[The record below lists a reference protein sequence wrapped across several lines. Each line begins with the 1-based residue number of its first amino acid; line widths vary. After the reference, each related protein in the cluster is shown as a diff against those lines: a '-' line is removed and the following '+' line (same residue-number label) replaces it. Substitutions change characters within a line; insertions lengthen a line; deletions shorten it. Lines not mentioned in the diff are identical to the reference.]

1 MLSMNNS
8 QSKQHKDLNYLVVGL
23 GVTGFSVAKY
33 LLAHGYRCRVQDTRD
48 IPPFI
53 KPLQGIY
60 PHVEVKKQ
68 LLDGELIAWA
78 DVLVVSP
85 GLSIRRAD
93 ILQATE
99 LGKSVI
105 GDIELFAQAADKPV
119 IAITGSN
126 GKSTVTRLVGD
137 MIIADGKAV
146 GIGGNIGIAALD
158 LLSTP
163 VDYYVLELSSY
174 QLETT
179 QSLKPKIAA
188 VLNLSEDHL
197 DRYRSYAD
205 YIQAKVHIYDD
216 ADACV
221 SNYDDEGTKHDTNDI
236 QFSLNPEAGVEFG
249 VIDND
254 NDGVC
259 LGHRGDPWLRIDELK
274 ISGKHNWANC
284 LAAMALAHTVGISR
298 KAIVESLKNFEGIPH
313 RSQWVAESNGVEWIN
328 DSKATN
334 VGAARASIEGRDRP
348 VILIAGGQ
356 SKNAD
361 VGALAR
367 VLKERVKLVLL
378 MGEDADRMEQ
388 AWRGATRIER
398 VDSMKCAVA
407 RAYANA
413 KSGDCVL
420 LAPACASFDMYEK
433 FEARG
438 DDFIQNVRRLIDA

>member
-53 KPLQGIY
+53 KPLKGIY

-68 LLDGELIAWA
+68 VLDGELIAWA

-85 GLSIRRAD
+85 GLSIRRTD

-146 GIGGNIGIAALD
+146 GIGGNIGTAALD

-179 QSLKPKIAA
+179 QSLKPKIAT
-188 VLNLSEDHL
+188 VLILSEDHL
-197 DRYRSYAD
+197 DRYPSYAD

-254 NDGVC
+254 GVC
-259 LGHRGDPWLRIDELK
+259 LGHRGDPWLRVDELK

>member
-1 MLSMNNS
+1 MLSMDI
-8 QSKQHKDLNYLVVGL
+8 QPKHHKDLNYLVVGL
-23 GVTGFSVAKY
+23 GVTGFSVANY

-48 IPPFI
+48 IPPFLNQLQSLYPQVEI
-53 KPLQGIY
+53 K
-60 PHVEVKKQ
+60 KAT
-68 LLDGELIAWA
+68 LDSELIEWA

-85 GLSIRRAD
+85 GLSIRQAEITRA
-93 ILQATE
+93 AE

-105 GDIELFAQAADKPV
+105 GDIELFAQVADKPV
-119 IAITGSN
+119 IAVTGSN

-137 MIIADGKAV
+137 MIEADGKVAGV
-146 GIGGNIGIAALD
+146 GGNIGTAALE

-179 QSLKPKIAA
+179 QSLKPEVAT

-197 DRYRSYAD
+197 DRYSNYAN
-205 YIQAKVHIYDD
+205 YIQAKIHIYDG
-216 ADACV
+216 AGLCV
-221 SNYDDEGTKHDTNDI
+221 SNYDDETTKHDANDI
-236 QFSLNPEAGVEFG
+236 CFSLDPEAGVDFG
-249 VIDND
+249 VIE
-254 NDGVC
+254 NDGIC
-259 LGHRGDPWLRIDELK
+259 LAHRGEAWINVDQLK
-274 ISGKHNWANC
+274 ISGQHNWANC
-284 LAAMALAHTVGISR
+284 LAAMALAHAAGVSR
-298 KAIVESLKNFEGIPH
+298 KAIVEALKNFEGIPH

-334 VGAARASIEGRDRP
+334 VGAARASIEGRHRP

-361 VGALAR
+361 MVPLFQ
-367 VLKERVKLVLL
+367 VLKQHVKLVLL

-388 AWRGATRIER
+388 AWRGSTHIER

-413 KSGDCVL
+413 KAGDCVL

-438 DDFIQNVRRLIDA
+438 EDFVQNVRSLIDV